1 MENEIVKILMKE
13 CNFKEKFVII
23 IFRKIII
30 KVYHISRINTFNIVI
45 KK

>member
-1 MENEIVKILMKE
+1 MENEIIKILMKE

-30 KVYHISRINTFNIVI
+30 KVYHVIRVQVINGLL
-45 KK
+45 

>member
-23 IFRKIII
+23 IFNKLFT
-30 KVYHISRINTFNIVI
+30 KAYHVIRVQVINGLL
-45 KK
+45 